1 MENPP
6 NFDKIKKRDGT
17 IVDYDGNKLSKAI
30 LKASKA
36 VGKIKQEIAGE
47 LTEKVIL
54 ELNKTFNKKD
64 IPGVEDFQDAIEK
77 ILIEEGHATIARA
90 FILYRASK
98 TKLREE
104 KVSLVGSK
112 EKNKLSINAIRLLK
126 ARYLL
131 KDSNGIISETPNEMF
146 RRVAKNI
153 ASADKN
159 YKDVDSKKSEEE
171 FYKMMF
177 NLDFLPNSPTL
188 MNAGTKIQQLV
199 SCYVLPVEDSVDG
212 IFKTLNLA
220 MNIQKTGAGT
230 GFSFS
235 NLRQGKSKI
244 SKNGCSSSG
253 PVPFIKVFNESTGAL
268 KKGGTRR
275 GANMGILN
283 VNHPDI
289 LKFINLKASE
299 GNMSNFNISVAVT
312 DEFMEAVQKHEDWEL
327 KDTKTGERKSTLDAR
342 FIWDSM
348 IASAWSNGE
357 PGIVF
362 LDRINKDNKSRQED
376 IATTSPCAEVPML
389 SNESCMLGSINVG
402 NFVIISEEDRK
413 IDWTLLKETV
423 HNAIHFL
430 DNALDQ
436 NVYPS
441 KDIKEKSLA
450 YRKIGLGIMGF
461 ADMLAKLRMP
471 YDSEKGV
478 EMGKKLARFLRK
490 EADDASQELAKKRGR
505 YPQWELAKNKSK
517 REMRNATRL
526 SIAPTGSISMIAD
539 CSAGIEPLFAISYIK
554 RVMGGKEFFYL
565 DGNLKDALK
574 ENKIYKDEL
583 IDRIVNRNSIRG
595 IKDIPLKIRKVFR
608 VAHDI
613 SPEGHINMQAVFQE
627 YVDNAIS
634 KTVNFPNHTTMK
646 DIEKVYFH
654 AWKNNCKGI
663 TIYRDGSRSNQVVQS
678 NSM

>member
-1 MENPP
+1 MHIKP
-6 NFDKIKKRDGT
+6 NFSRIKKRDGST
-17 IVDYDGNKLSKAI
+17 ADYDRRKLYKAI
-30 LKASKA
+30 QKASKA
-36 VGKIKQEIAGE
+36 VGKRKKELYTE
-47 LTEKVIL
+47 LTNKVVE
-54 ELNKTFNKKD
+54 ELNKTYNKKD
-64 IPGVEDFQDAIEK
+64 VPGVEDFQDAIEK
-77 ILIEEGHATIARA
+77 ILIEEGHAKIART

-126 ARYLL
+126 ARYLK
-131 KDSNGIISETPNEMF
+131 KDAEGDLIETPNEMF

-153 ASADKN
+153 AAADKN
-159 YKDVDSKKSEEE
+159 YKNTDPKKSEEE
-171 FYKMMF
+171 FYKIMF

-199 SCYVLPVEDSVDG
+199 SCYVLPVEDSLDN

-235 NLRQGKSKI
+235 NLRQRSSKI

-253 PVPFIKVFNESTGAL
+253 PIPFIKVFNEATGAL
-268 KKGGTRR
+268 KKGGTGR

-289 LKFINLKASE
+289 LKFINLKELE

-312 DEFMEAVQKHEDWEL
+312 NEFMEAVQKHDDWDL
-327 KDTKTGERKSTLDAR
+327 KDTRTGETVSTLDSR
-342 FIWDSM
+342 FIWDSL
-348 IASAWSNGE
+348 ISSAWTNGE

-376 IATTSPCAEVPML
+376 ISATSPCAEVPML
-389 SNESCMLGSINVG
+389 SNESCAIGSVNVG
-402 NFVIISEEDRK
+402 NFVIESEDRK
-413 IDWTLLKETV
+413 VDWKLLKETIHTAV
-423 HNAIHFL
+423 HFL
-430 DNALDQ
+430 DNTLDQ
-436 NVYPS
+436 NNYPS

-461 ADMLAKLRMP
+461 ADMLAKLRIP

-478 EMGKKLARFLRK
+478 EMGRKLAKFLRK
-490 EADDASQELAKKRGR
+490 EADNASHELAKKRGT
-505 YPQWELAKNKSK
+505 YTQWNLAKNTSK
-517 REMRNATRL
+517 KEMRNATRL

-539 CSAGIEPLFAISYIK
+539 CSAGIEPLFAISYVK
-554 RVMGGKEFFYL
+554 RVMGGKQFFYI

-574 ENKIYKDEL
+574 ENKLYKEEL
-583 IDRIVNRNSIRG
+583 IDRIVNRNSIR
-595 IKDIPLKIRKVFR
+595 KVKEIPLKIRKIFR

-627 YVDNAIS
+627 SIDNAIS
-634 KTVNFPNHTTMK
+634 KTVNFPNRTTMK
-646 DIEKVYFH
+646 DIEKVYLH

-678 NSM
+678 NST